1 MSDSPVAALVEHFNN
16 IKDPRAQHS
25 IAHLL
30 IDIVIITI
38 CAVICGA
45 DSWPEVESYGHAKQQ
60 WLSTFL
66 ALPNGI
72 PSHDTFERVFARLKP
87 QELQQSF
94 LSWVQAVF
102 QITVGQVIAIDG
114 KTLRGAYEGGAER
127 GMIHMV
133 SAWATQNRLVLGQR
147 KVDEKSNEITAIP
160 ELLKILELEGGLV
173 SIDAMG
179 CQTKIA
185 QTIVDQG
192 ADYVLALKA
201 NQGNLYEDV
210 TQLFELAHQQ
220 NFKDIEHDFHQ
231 TIDQGHG
238 RIEIRNYW
246 IMGQT
251 QYLLGAQNWAGLQ
264 SIGCVESE
272 RRINGNSTLERRY
285 YLLSIPSDAQLFAR
299 AVRSHWGIENQ
310 LHWILDVGFHEDES
324 RACQGYSAE
333 NMAVVRHIAVN
344 LLSQEKSVKV
354 GVKAKRLRAG
364 WDDDYLLKVLSQ
376 AKDSTSKC

>member
-1 MSDSPVAALVEHFNN
+1 
-16 IKDPRAQHS
+16 
-25 IAHLL
+25 
-30 IDIVIITI
+30 
-38 CAVICGA
+38 
-45 DSWPEVESYGHAKQQ
+45 
-60 WLSTFL
+60 
-66 ALPNGI
+66 
-72 PSHDTFERVFARLKP
+72 VFARLKP
-87 QELQQSF
+87 QELQQCF
-94 LSWVQAVF
+94 LGWVQAVF

-114 KTLRGAYEGGAER
+114 KTLRGAYERGAAR
-127 GMIHMV
+127 GMTHMV

-147 KVDEKSNEITAIP
+147 KVEEKSNEITAIP
-160 ELLKILELEGGLV
+160 ALLKILELEGALV

-210 TQLFELAHQQ
+210 TQLFEQARRQD
-220 NFKDIEHDFHQ
+220 FKEIEHDFYQ
-231 TIDQGHG
+231 TIDKGHG

-251 QYLLGAQNWAGLQ
+251 QYLLGAENWLGLQ
-264 SIGCVESE
+264 SIGCVESQ
-272 RRINGNSTLERRY
+272 RRINGKSTLERRY
-285 YLLSIPSDAQLFAR
+285 YLLSIPSDAQRFAG

-310 LHWILDVGFHEDES
+310 LHWILDVGSREDES

-354 GVKAKRLRAG
+354 GVKTKRLRAG

-376 AKDSTSKC
+376 AKGSTSKL

>member
-16 IKDPRAQHS
+16 VKDPRVQHS

-45 DSWPEVESYGHAKQQ
+45 DSWQEVESYGHAKQE

-72 PSHDTFERVFARLKP
+72 ASHDTFERVFARLKP
-87 QELQQSF
+87 QELQQCF
-94 LSWVQAVF
+94 LNWVQAVC

-114 KTLRGAYEGGAER
+114 KTLRGAYERGADR

-133 SAWATQNRLVLGQR
+133 SAWATQNQLVLGQR

-160 ELLKILELEGGLV
+160 ELLKILELEGALV

-210 TQLFELAHQQ
+210 TQLFELAQQQ
-220 NFKDIEHDFHQ
+220 NFKEIEHDFHQ
-231 TIDQGHG
+231 TIDKGHG

-251 QYLLGAQNWAGLQ
+251 QYLLGAENWAGLQ
-264 SIGCVESE
+264 SIGCVEWLAS
-272 RRINGNSTLERRY
+272 
-285 YLLSIPSDAQLFAR
+285 
-299 AVRSHWGIENQ
+299 NQ
-310 LHWILDVGFHEDES
+310 
-324 RACQGYSAE
+324 R
-333 NMAVVRHIAVN
+333 
-344 LLSQEKSVKV
+344 
-354 GVKAKRLRAG
+354 
-364 WDDDYLLKVLSQ
+364 
-376 AKDSTSKC
+376 